1 MTPTP
6 HWHHHALVAN
16 GQVVC
21 PVCGH
26 KHNREFMYPSKGTF
40 EDPKRNPKNFALYR
54 QAGGQLVLVFDDR
67 CNACGCE
74 GRHATPVPN
83 RPE

>member
-1 MTPTP
+1 
-6 HWHHHALVAN
+6 
-16 GQVVC
+16 
-21 PVCGH
+21 VCGQ
-26 KHNREFMYPSKGTF
+26 KHSREFVYPPRRTF

-54 QAGGQLVLVFDDR
+54 RPDGQLVLVFDDK

-74 GRHATPVPN
+74 GRHGMPVAN